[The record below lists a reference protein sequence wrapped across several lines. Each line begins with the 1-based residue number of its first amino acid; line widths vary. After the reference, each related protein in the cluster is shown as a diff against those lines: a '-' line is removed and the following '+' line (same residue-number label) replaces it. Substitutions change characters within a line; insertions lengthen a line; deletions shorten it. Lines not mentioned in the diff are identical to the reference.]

1 MILCIDIGGS
11 AIKGALA
18 ASPTAITPLDRIATP
33 VHDRAAFDTAI
44 AHLIANHPQISKV
57 AISICGP
64 VDPET
69 DVVTTANIPCIDQRP
84 LRRELEAKFGLPF
97 LVANDADCFA
107 LAEATLGAG
116 RGVKNVFGIILGTG
130 VGGGVIVDGRIVSGA
145 GGFAGEW
152 GHGPIMPLTAGDPP
166 QSVPQIKCGCGQIGC
181 MDTLG
186 GARGLERIH
195 AHMHRVKLDSTEIT
209 SAWLAGDA
217 AAAQTIALYLDLI
230 SRPLALAVNITGAG
244 IVPVGG
250 GLSNVPKLIAE
261 IDLATRAKTL
271 HKHEK
276 PLVVPGLCTVEPGL
290 VGAAIMGFAS

>member
-1 MILCIDIGGS
+1 MILAIDIGGT
-11 AIKGALA
+11 AIKGAIA
-18 ASPTAITPLDRIATP
+18 TSPSDITPLERIATP
-33 VHDRAAFDTAI
+33 VHDRAAFDAAI
-44 AHLIANHPQISKV
+44 GGLIAQHPAVSKV
-57 AISICGP
+57 CISIAGP

-84 LRRELEAKFGLPF
+84 LRRELGAKFSLPF

-116 RGVKNVFGIILGTG
+116 RGAKIVFGIILGTG
-130 VGGGVIVDGRIVSGA
+130 VGGGLIVDGKIVSGA

-152 GHGPIMPLTAGDPP
+152 GHGPVMPLMAGDPP
-166 QSVPQIKCGCGQIGC
+166 IAVPQIKCGCGQTGC
-181 MDTLG
+181 VDTLG

-195 AHMHRVKLDSTEIT
+195 EHLHGTRPDSTEIT
-209 SAWLAGDA
+209 NAWLADDR

-250 GLSNVPKLIAE
+250 GLSNVPELIAE

-271 HKHEK
+271 HKHSK

-290 VGAAIMGFAS
+290 IGAAIMGFAS

>member
-1 MILCIDIGGS
+1 MILCIDIGGT

-18 ASPTAITPLDRIATP
+18 ASPSAITPLERIATP
-33 VHDRAAFDTAI
+33 VQDRAAFDAVI
-44 AHLIANHPQISKV
+44 GRLIADNPTVSKV
-57 AISICGP
+57 SISICGP

-69 DVVTTANIPCIDQRP
+69 DAVTTANIPCIDQRP
-84 LRRELEAKFGLPF
+84 LRRELGAKFSLPF

-152 GHGPIMPLTAGDPP
+152 GHGPVMPLTAGDPP
-166 QSVPQIKCGCGQIGC
+166 QSVPQFKCGCGQTGC
-181 MDTLG
+181 VDTLG

-195 AHMHRVKLDSTEIT
+195 EHLHGAKLASTDIT
-209 SAWLAGDA
+209 TAWLAGGK

-250 GLSNVPKLIAE
+250 GLSNVPELIAQ

-271 HKHEK
+271 HKHSK
-276 PLVVPGLCTVEPGL
+276 PLVVPGLCTLEPGL
-290 VGAAIMGFAS
+290 IGAAIMGFAS

>member
-11 AIKGALA
+11 TIKGAIA
-18 ASPTAITPLDRIATP
+18 TSPSAITPLERIATP
-33 VHDRAAFDTAI
+33 VHDRNAFDI
-44 AHLIANHPQISKV
+44 AVGSLIAQNPQISKV

-69 DVVTTANIPCIDQRP
+69 DVITTANIPCIDKRP

-107 LAEATLGAG
+107 LAEATVGAG

-130 VGGGVIVDGRIVSGA
+130 VGGGVIVDGKIVSGA

-152 GHGPIMPLTAGDPP
+152 GHGPIAPLMAGDPP
-166 QSVPQIKCGCGQIGC
+166 RPIPQIKCGCGQTGC

-195 AHMHRVKLDSTEIT
+195 EHLHGKKRDSTEVT
-209 SAWLAGDA
+209 SDWLEGDA
-217 AAAQTIALYLDLI
+217 AAAQTIVLYLDLV
-230 SRPLALAVNITGAG
+230 SRPLALTVNITGAG

-250 GLSNVPKLIAE
+250 GLSNVPELIAE

-271 HKHEK
+271 HKHGK

>member
-11 AIKGALA
+11 AIKGAVA
-18 ASPTAITPLDRIATP
+18 TSSSAITPLERIATP
-33 VHDRAAFDTAI
+33 VNDRNAFDAAI
-44 AHLIANHPQISKV
+44 GQLISNHPDISKV

-69 DVVTTANIPCIDQRP
+69 DAVTTANIPCIDQRP
-84 LRRELEAKFGLPF
+84 LRRELGAKFSLPF

-152 GHGPIMPLTAGDPP
+152 GHGPIMPLMAGDPP
-166 QSVPQIKCGCGQIGC
+166 RSVPQIKCGCGQTGC

-195 AHMHRVKLDSTEIT
+195 AHLHGVELASTEIT
-209 SAWLAGDA
+209 SAWLAGDK
-217 AAAQTIALYLDLI
+217 AAAQTIALYLDLV
-230 SRPLALAVNITGAG
+230 SRPLALAVNIIGAG

-250 GLSNVPKLIAE
+250 GLSNVPDLIAE

-271 HKHEK
+271 HKHAK